1 MEPQLS
7 IACTPISLPCA
18 HSTKNAYSY
27 YRDLSSYKAK
37 GKHPHEPQ

>member
-7 IACTPISLPCA
+7 IVSTPIPLPST

-27 YRDLSSYKAK
+27 HRDLSSYKAK
-37 GKHPHEPQ
+37 GKHPHELQ